1 MWPPPKIAAR
11 HSPPEPMRLPST
23 IRTWGSTPTERAAEY
38 PCDRYLADAD
48 DVVFRAVDVAAPASV
63 LFRWLCQLRV
73 APYSYDLI
81 DNLGRRSPRTLTPGL
96 DDLAVGQR
104 VATIFRLVEFA
115 PDEHLTIHH
124 RGPIF
129 GEVSCTYRVVP
140 RDTDHSRLVVKLL
153 VSYPKRSA
161 LVELLLHRTLPAGDL
176 VMMRRQLL
184 NLKRLAEA
192 TARADSADTSR

>member
-1 MWPPPKIAAR
+1 
-11 HSPPEPMRLPST
+11 MRLPAT
-23 IRTWGSTPTERAAEY
+23 IRTWGSTPTERAADF
-38 PCDRYLADAD
+38 PCDRYLADPD
-48 DVVFRAVDVAAPASV
+48 DVVFRAVDVAASASV

-129 GEVSCTYRVVP
+129 GEVSCTYRVLP
-140 RDTDHSRLVVKLL
+140 RGDHSRLVVKLL
-153 VSYPKRSA
+153 VTYPKRSA
-161 LVELLLHRTLPAGDL
+161 LVRLVMRRMLPAGDL

-192 TARADSADTSR
+192 TAQAGSVGTST